1 MNLFEKLVEIRRN
14 VPYLQKAEEGQQYKY
29 VSNSQVVSAIR
40 DLLDKHKVFLKT
52 EILNQSIKEF
62 HSAKGTIQFMTT
74 VQMQFTW
81 VNAEN
86 PEEQIVTHWEGQG
99 VDTGEKGIGKAAT
112 YAEKYFILKTFNI
125 PTDKDDPD
133 AYQNKVE
140 QARRPERVTDEQLA
154 LLRGSAENI
163 AMALGKDLKEVIE
176 AFQIN
181 LVRTVPEFEQ
191 VRFKM
196 NKQLRAAKQER
207 QHA

>member
-1 MNLFEKLVEIRRN
+1 MNLYEKLVEIRKN
-14 VPYLQKAEEGQQYKY
+14 VPYLQKVADGGQYKY

-52 EILNQSIKEF
+52 EILDQSIKEF
-62 HSAKGTIQFMTT
+62 HSAKGTIQFMTS
-74 VQMQFTW
+74 VQMKFTW
-81 VNAEN
+81 VNAEE
-86 PEEQIVTHWEGQG
+86 PEEQIVTRWEGQG

-133 AYQNKVE
+133 AHQSKVE
-140 QARRPERVTDEQLA
+140 KAKPPERVTDEQLA

-163 AMALGKDLKEVIE
+163 SMALGKDLQEVIE

-181 LVRTVPEFEQ
+181 LVRTVPEFER
-191 VRFKM
+191 VRFRM

-207 QHA
+207 QQA